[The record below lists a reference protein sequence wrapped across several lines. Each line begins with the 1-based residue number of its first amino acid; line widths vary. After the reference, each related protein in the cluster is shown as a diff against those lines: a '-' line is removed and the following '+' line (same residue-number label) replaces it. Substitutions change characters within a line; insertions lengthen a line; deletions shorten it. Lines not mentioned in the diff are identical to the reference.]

1 MTELENSNLQ
11 PEPED
16 QPTKPN
22 VAALELVQRLEAM
35 GCVHHVWLSSGPQP
49 TTFIAVESGLYI
61 FYADGRTNFTERQSL
76 IT

>member
-35 GCVHHVWLSSGPQP
+35 GCVHHYGYHQDHSRRRSSPW
-49 TTFIAVESGLYI
+49 SRDYI
-61 FYADGRTNFTERQSL
+61 SSTPMDAPILQKDNR
-76 IT
+76 